1 MKKIIFAVCLLLI
14 VISLASCGETE
25 PQSKTYF
32 EYFDTVSVVYSYLE
46 DDPEF
51 EMNCQKVGRLLEK
64 YHRMFDIY
72 YEYQGMNNLCTINK
86 KAASEPVKVSEELM
100 DFLVYA
106 KKMYALSGGKMNIA
120 IGSVTKLWHD
130 CREKADDYLEEPR
143 IPSRKELSEAAAH
156 TSIDALLLDTDNMT
170 VSFSDDKLRLDV
182 GAIAK
187 GYAVEMITRELRES
201 GITSYVLNIGGNI
214 SAIGSKPNGKAW
226 STGITNPDKSSD
238 QAFVCKVKLRDVA
251 CVTSGDYERFFT
263 VDGVKYHH
271 IIDPETLMPAD
282 YFSSVTIIAK
292 DSAIADMLSTTL
304 FCMSYE
310 DGAKLAESFDDVD
323 VLWVYKNGDTRM
335 TDGFEKILTK

>member
-1 MKKIIFAVCLLLI
+1 MKKFILALCLLLI
-14 VISLASCGETE
+14 ASSLFSCSEPE

-46 DDPEF
+46 NDTEFDENCDDIG
-51 EMNCQKVGRLLEK
+51 KLLEK

-72 YEYQGMNNLCTINK
+72 YEYQGMNNLCTVNK
-86 KAASEPVKVSEELM
+86 KAASEPVAVSEELM

-106 KKMYALSGGKMNIA
+106 KEMYSLSDGKMNIA
-120 IGSVTKLWHD
+120 IGAVTKLWHD
-130 CREKADDYLEEPR
+130 CREQAESYLEDPE
-143 IPSRKELSEAAAH
+143 IPSREELLEASAH
-156 TSIDALLLDTDNMT
+156 TSIEALVLDTDNMT

-187 GYAVEMITRELRES
+187 GYAVEMITRELRDR
-201 GITSYVLNIGGNI
+201 GVTAYVLNIGGNI
-214 SAIGSKPNGKAW
+214 SAIGSKPNGKGW
-226 STGITNPDKSSD
+226 KTGITNPDKSSD
-238 QAFVCKVKLRDVA
+238 EPFVCRVDLCDTA
-251 CVTSGDYERFFT
+251 CVTSGDYERTFT
-263 VDGVKYHH
+263 VDGTKYHH

-292 DSAIADMLSTTL
+292 DSAISDMLSTTL

-310 DGAKLAESFDDVD
+310 EGAKLVASFEGIE